1 MKKLLKEKYNEKIIT
16 VIVIILIAISLVVYS
31 DKLSKKHRKMIE
43 KAQIELKKG
52 NYNSVKNI
60 LSSSKDS
67 ESIKIL
73 KEAEIKN
80 LIDTSR
86 RMLENKDYTNAL
98 EYINKADYSAKQL
111 EEKNIYSDEIISL
124 KKNILPFEVDNQ
136 IEKARKNAKKG
147 DYSQA
152 IDILV
157 NVGYINEDM
166 KLSETITSLKD
177 KYLAL
182 QEKKLKK
189 EKKSRGVSIGMTQQ
203 EVLQSSWGK
212 PKDINKTTTEYG
224 THEQWVYANYNYLY
238 FEDGILVTIQN

>member
-1 MKKLLKEKYNEKIIT
+1 MKKIIT
-16 VIVIILIAISLVVYS
+16 VIVIILITIALVVYS
-31 DKLSKKHRKMIE
+31 DKLSKNHRKMIE

-60 LSSSKDS
+60 LSSAKDS

-86 RMLENKDYTNAL
+86 RMIENKDYTNAL

-124 KKNILPFEVDNQ
+124 KKNILPFEVNNQ
-136 IEKARKNAKKG
+136 IGKARENAKKG

-189 EKKSRGVSIGMTQQ
+189 EKKSRGVSIGMTTE

-212 PKDINKTTTEYG
+212 PKDINKTITDYG
-224 THEQWVYANYNYLY
+224 TREQWVYANYNYLY

>member
-1 MKKLLKEKYNEKIIT
+1 MKKIIT
-16 VIVIILIAISLVVYS
+16 VIVIILITIALVVYS
-31 DKLSKKHRKMIE
+31 DKLSKNHRKMIE

-52 NYNSVKNI
+52 IYNSVKNI
-60 LSSSKDS
+60 LSSAKDS

-86 RMLENKDYTNAL
+86 RMIENKDYTNAL

-124 KKNILPFEVDNQ
+124 KKNILPFEVNNQ
-136 IEKARKNAKKG
+136 IGKARENAKKG

-189 EKKSRGVSIGMTQQ
+189 EKKSRGVSIGMTTE

-212 PKDINKTTTEYG
+212 PKDINKTITDYG
-224 THEQWVYANYNYLY
+224 TREQWVYANYNYLY
-238 FEDGILVTIQN
+238 FEDGVLVTIQN

>member
-1 MKKLLKEKYNEKIIT
+1 MLLA
-16 VIVIILIAISLVVYS
+16 L
-31 DKLSKKHRKMIE
+31 KMPE
-43 KAQIELKKG
+43 WL
-52 NYNSVKNI
+52 
-60 LSSSKDS
+60 
-67 ESIKIL
+67 
-73 KEAEIKN
+73 
-80 LIDTSR
+80 
-86 RMLENKDYTNAL
+86 
-98 EYINKADYSAKQL
+98 AKQL

>member
-1 MKKLLKEKYNEKIIT
+1 MFNNSRYLT
-16 VIVIILIAISLVVYS
+16 
-31 DKLSKKHRKMIE
+31 
-43 KAQIELKKG
+43 KG
-52 NYNSVKNI
+52 
-60 LSSSKDS
+60 
-67 ESIKIL
+67 
-73 KEAEIKN
+73 
-80 LIDTSR
+80 
-86 RMLENKDYTNAL
+86 
-98 EYINKADYSAKQL
+98 
-111 EEKNIYSDEIISL
+111 
-124 KKNILPFEVDNQ
+124 
-136 IEKARKNAKKG
+136 
-147 DYSQA
+147 
-152 IDILV
+152 
-157 NVGYINEDM
+157 INEDM

>member
-1 MKKLLKEKYNEKIIT
+1 MKKIIT
-16 VIVIILIAISLVVYS
+16 VIVIILITIALVVYS
-31 DKLSKKHRKMIE
+31 DKLSKNHRKMIE

-60 LSSSKDS
+60 LSSAKDS

-86 RMLENKDYTNAL
+86 RMIENKDYTNAL

-124 KKNILPFEVDNQ
+124 KKNILPFEVNNQ
-136 IEKARKNAKKG
+136 IGKARENAKKG

-189 EKKSRGVSIGMTQQ
+189 EKKSRGVSIGMTTE

-212 PKDINKTTTEYG
+212 PKDINKTITDYG
-224 THEQWVYANYNYLY
+224 TREQWVYANYNYLY
-238 FEDGILVTIQN
+238 FEDGVLVTIQN

>member
-1 MKKLLKEKYNEKIIT
+1 MKEKLKE
-16 VIVIILIAISLVVYS
+16 
-31 DKLSKKHRKMIE
+31 IE
-43 KAQIELKKG
+43 KYAEENSVPIIEKNSIAFIMK
-52 NYNSVKNI
+52 YIQDNSVKNI

-98 EYINKADYSAKQL
+98 EYINEADYSAKQL

-124 KKNILPFEVDNQ
+124 KKNILPFEVNNQ
-136 IEKARKNAKKG
+136 IGKARENAKKG

-189 EKKSRGVSIGMTQQ
+189 EKKSRGVSIGMTTE

-212 PKDINKTTTEYG
+212 PKDINKTITDYG
-224 THEQWVYANYNYLY
+224 TREQWVYANYNYLY